1 MAMDEMTDE
10 EYEQALQDA
19 QNNMGRIG
27 FGEGDKFL
35 GDEVNYTKF
44 IITDEVKED
53 IKAILENMFLTKS
66 TVSKIITYLTMG
78 STYETVINNYS
89 TSDVQREKIG
99 FRSVRIWLDNTL
111 SGLEAKYND
120 AALILKAIEVH
131 HRTKVLRSANGF
143 ERKTQKENIIS
154 SKSGVMRSESRPEPK
169 TGISR
174 ITGNQRF

>member
-1 MAMDEMTDE
+1 MDGMTDE
-10 EYEQALQDA
+10 EYQAALMEA

-27 FGEGDKFL
+27 FGDSDKFL

-44 IITDEVKED
+44 IITDEVKEE
-53 IKAILENMFLTKS
+53 IKGILEDMYLTKA
-66 TVSKIITYLTMG
+66 TVSKILTYLTMG
-78 STYETVINNYS
+78 STYETVINNY
-89 TSDVQREKIG
+89 TATDVNREKIG

-111 SGLEAKYND
+111 CGLEAEYND

-154 SKSGVMRSESRPEPK
+154 SKSGIVRPEHQPEPK

-174 ITGNQRF
+174 IAGNMRF